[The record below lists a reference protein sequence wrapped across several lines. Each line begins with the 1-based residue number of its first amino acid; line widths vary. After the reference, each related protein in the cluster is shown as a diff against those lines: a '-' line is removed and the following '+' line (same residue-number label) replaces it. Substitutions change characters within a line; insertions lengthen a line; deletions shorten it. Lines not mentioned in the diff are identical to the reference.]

1 MPVRTGSG
9 SPDVLVFFSTE
20 NIMKFSPS
28 LVFASAAILQMTT
41 QTSAAPP
48 GIERFLTVAG
58 PANCGG
64 NDLFTIGFLGTTGA
78 PCTSLADGAATDFW
92 VEWELFN
99 CTVDLFAEAG
109 CPDGSLVL
117 NIPAPAVP
125 GSGGCTNAA
134 DGFRA
139 LNVTCF

>member
-1 MPVRTGSG
+1 
-9 SPDVLVFFSTE
+9 
-20 NIMKFSPS
+20 MKFSPS

-64 NDLFTIGFLGTTGA
+64 NDLFTIGFSGTTGA

-92 VEWELFN
+92 LEWELFN

-125 GSGGCTNAA
+125 GSLPPRCDAA
-134 DGFRA
+134 RLGASPGSPRQLLLARPTEQGFRRDA
-139 LNVTCF
+139 R